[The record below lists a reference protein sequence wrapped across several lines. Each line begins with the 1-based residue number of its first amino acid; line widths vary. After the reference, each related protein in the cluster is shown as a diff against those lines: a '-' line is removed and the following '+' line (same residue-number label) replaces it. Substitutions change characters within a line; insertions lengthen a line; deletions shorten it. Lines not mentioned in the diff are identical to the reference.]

1 MVPSASERV
10 RSEYFEVIMYRE
22 IGRIISK
29 NAATDGWG
37 KCTVSSL
44 ATYIQSNIPSSNGFP
59 IKTSGG

>member
-1 MVPSASERV
+1 MNRELIA
-10 RSEYFEVIMYRE
+10 MYRE

-59 IKTSGG
+59 IETSGG